1 MKRAVFR
8 AKIESELIS
17 YGYRPGS
24 FIWQT
29 GPARL
34 TLALN
39 GEFRDIA
46 IKATMRKELLAY
58 ELGRLK
64 GWAEM
69 LDLKPVENVSQRK
82 SPQKARQIDLEEA
95 IAAA

>member
-1 MKRAVFR
+1 MKRSVFR
-8 AKIESELIS
+8 AKIEAELIS

-39 GEFRDIA
+39 GEFRDIP
-46 IKATMRKELLAY
+46 IKATMRKDRLAY

-64 GWAEM
+64 GWAEI
-69 LDLKPVENVSQRK
+69 LELNPAAYVSQPKTTR
-82 SPQKARQIDLEEA
+82 KARQIDLEEA
-95 IAAA
+95 IAAV

>member
-1 MKRAVFR
+1 MKRADFR
-8 AKIESELIS
+8 AKIEAELIA

-24 FIWQT
+24 FIWQA

-39 GEFRDIA
+39 GEFRDIP

-64 GWAEM
+64 GWAEILGM
-69 LDLKPVENVSQRK
+69 TPPAIVSQPK
-82 SPQKARQIDLEEA
+82 SPKKARQIDLEEA